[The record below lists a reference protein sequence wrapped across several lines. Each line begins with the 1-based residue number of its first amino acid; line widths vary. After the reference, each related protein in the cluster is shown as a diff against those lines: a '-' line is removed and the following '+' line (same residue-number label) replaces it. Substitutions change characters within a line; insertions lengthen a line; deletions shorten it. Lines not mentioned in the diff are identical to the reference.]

1 MIGCLNS
8 VLRRIGNISAINKAW
23 KWTTTRYARHV
34 PSSGRIKKNRYI
46 QLQLNQGPLN
56 LNNEVLKHSCYQ
68 PRNCHNDIKVEV
80 LPACQSYE
88 FKLKPIAIRVLTI
101 RTVLD
106 IFIFCISSLT
116 MYNCLCSKYT
126 NYANLLKYFYNND
139 DVLQLNIFITYKF
152 GSTFS

>member
-1 MIGCLNS
+1 MNNDTICKTCS
-8 VLRRIGNISAINKAW
+8 FFRTNKEEQIYTV
-23 KWTTTRYARHV
+23 TTEPRTT
-34 PSSGRIKKNRYI
+34 K
-46 QLQLNQGPLN
+46 

-68 PRNCHNDIKVEV
+68 PRNCHNEIKVEV
-80 LPACQSYE
+80 LPACQSFE

-139 DVLQLNIFITYKF
+139 NVLQLNIFIIYKF
-152 GSTFS
+152 GSTFSCLLNRPDV